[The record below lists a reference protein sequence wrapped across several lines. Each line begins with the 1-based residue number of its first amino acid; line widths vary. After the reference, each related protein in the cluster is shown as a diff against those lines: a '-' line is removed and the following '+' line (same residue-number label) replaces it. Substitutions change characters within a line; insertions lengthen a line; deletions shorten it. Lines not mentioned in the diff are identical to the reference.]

1 MFSEYELGVV
11 YRDDCENDSYKYGEW
26 YDADEETLRTEIAEV
41 LNKLEVWERSID
53 EEVVEAYKKML
64 KNGEY
69 NLPHCTFCIKEE

>member
-11 YRDDCENDSYKYGEW
+11 YRDDCEDDSYKYGEW

-53 EEVVEAYKKML
+53 EEVVEAYNKML
-64 KNGEY
+64 KNGE
-69 NLPHCTFCIKEE
+69 L